1 MDRAAKERRSPLDR
15 GIFAILAAAS
25 LFHLYTAGFGVYAG
39 TVQRSVHW
47 MFMSVPLFLL
57 YGARGARRSGG
68 RRPTLLDGLWA
79 LASLASGL
87 YILFTWEERA
97 LAIGGGGPV
106 EHFSGVI
113 MILVSL
119 EAARRTVGIF
129 LPATAFA
136 FLLYAYFGPY
146 MPGVLIHKGYS
157 IERLVEHLYVV
168 PEGIYGIPMAI
179 SSTYI
184 AAFVL
189 FGAFLNSF
197 GAGGFFIDISYS
209 LAGRFRGGPAK
220 TAVVASALMGT
231 ISGSAVANVVG
242 TGTFTIPLMIKTGY
256 RRVVA
261 GAVEACASTGGMF
274 TPPVMAAGAF
284 IMAEYLEVD
293 YGAVALAA
301 ALPAFL
307 YYLCLMLIVDAEAV
321 KSGLRG
327 FPASELPPL
336 GKTFLGGGHY
346 LVALLAI
353 IVFILQ
359 GYSPMKTAFW
369 AIILVVASAVLRDPG
384 RLRIPAFIEALE
396 DGALQAAPIAAACA
410 SAGIIVGVV
419 SLTGLGDTLSTVLL
433 KLSGGY
439 KFMALVFTMLAALVL
454 GCGVPPTAV
463 YVIMASLTVPTL
475 VSFGFLP
482 LSAHFF
488 VFFFGCIGAITP
500 PVALASYA
508 AAGISGA
515 SPVETGF
522 VAFRFGLIAFV
533 VPFIF
538 AYSPAL
544 LAVGSWQEVLLAAV
558 TATVGVVFFSA
569 AIQGYLGGWLGL
581 PARLIYGA
589 AALLLLEPGL
599 WTDLAGLVLGL
610 IAWRLPARPAPA
622 VSSGGLALDR

>member
-1 MDRAAKERRSPLDR
+1 MDRASNEPRSSLER
-15 GIFAILAAAS
+15 GIFAVLAAAS
-25 LFHLYTAGFGVYAG
+25 LFHLYTAGYGVYAG

-57 YGARGARRSGG
+57 YGVKGTRRRGEA
-68 RRPTLLDGLWA
+68 PTLLDGLWA
-79 LASLASGL
+79 LVSLASGL

-106 EHFSGVI
+106 EQFFGVV

-136 FLLYAYFGPY
+136 FLLYAYLGPY
-146 MPGVLIHKGYS
+146 MPGVFIHKGYS
-157 IERLVEHLYVV
+157 VERLVEHLYVV

-197 GAGGFFIDISYS
+197 GAGDFFISISYS

-293 YGAVALAA
+293 YGSVALSA

-307 YYLCLMLIVDAEAV
+307 YYLCLMLIVDAEAA

-336 GKTFLGGGHY
+336 GKTFMGGGHY

-369 AIILVVASAVLRDPG
+369 AILLVVASAVLRDPG
-384 RLRIPAFIEALE
+384 RLRIPVFIEALE
-396 DGALQAAPIAAACA
+396 KGALQVVPIAAACA

-439 KFMALVFTMLAALVL
+439 KIMALVFTMLAALVL

-475 VSFGFLP
+475 VSFGLLP

-488 VFFFGCIGAITP
+488 VFYFGCIAAITP

-533 VPFIF
+533 VPYIF

-558 TATVGVVFFSA
+558 TAIVGVVFFSA
-569 AIQGYLGGWLGL
+569 AVQGYLGGWLSL

-599 WTDLAGLVLGL
+599 WTDLAGLILGL
-610 IAWRLPARPAPA
+610 IAWRLPAKPASA
-622 VSSGGLALDR
+622 SSPGDLALDR